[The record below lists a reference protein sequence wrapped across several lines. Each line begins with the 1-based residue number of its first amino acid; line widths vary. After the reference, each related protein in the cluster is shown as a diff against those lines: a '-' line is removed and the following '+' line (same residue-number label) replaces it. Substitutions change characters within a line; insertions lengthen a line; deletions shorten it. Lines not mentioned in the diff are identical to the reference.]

1 VTYLVILAFALG
13 LSASVFE
20 RPGGL
25 AETTVSE
32 PATRLVY
39 SGPMPALETR
49 VLRPALEVR
58 VLTPVVKAPVL
69 RPALEAPVLTPVVK
83 ALTRSDRRVA
93 NGVWLAPPIRPQPV
107 SLPDIPDY
115 ELIAE
120 SKAASIKGQ
129 PLLADVQFGPDEP
142 EEAAEARP
150 FMTRL
155 PTPDLAPPTSD
166 GAGLFCDG
174 FC

>member
-1 VTYLVILAFALG
+1 MHRGTRAATYLVMFAFALS
-13 LSASVFE
+13 LSASAFE
-20 RPGGL
+20 RPGGS

-39 SGPMPALETR
+39 SGPMPALEAR

-58 VLTPVVKAPVL
+58 VLTPVVETSA
-69 RPALEAPVLTPVVK
+69 RYN
-83 ALTRSDRRVA
+83 RRGA
-93 NGVWLAPPIRPQPV
+93 DDVWVAPPVRPQPV

-115 ELIAE
+115 ELIAD
-120 SKAASIKGQ
+120 SKVATIKGE
-129 PLLADVQFGPDEP
+129 PLLADVEFGPDEP
-142 EEAAEARP
+142 EEAAEVLL

-155 PTPDLAPPTSD
+155 PTPDLAVPASA
-166 GAGLFCDG
+166 GARLFCDG

>member
-1 VTYLVILAFALG
+1 MTYLVILAFALG
-13 LSASVFE
+13 LSASAFE
-20 RPGGL
+20 RPGGS

-49 VLRPALEVR
+49 VLRPALE
-58 VLTPVVKAPVL
+58 APVL
-69 RPALEAPVLTPVVK
+69 TPALEAPVLTPVVK

-93 NGVWLAPPIRPQPV
+93 NGVWVAPPIRPQPV

-155 PTPDLAPPTSD
+155 PTPDLAPPASD